1 MFRWLKRSGTGI
13 VAIPLSTGIIR
24 LRVNIFKQLL
34 TFMDSC
40 GNRSVDMGMKNK
52 NITISPTAMYWN
64 HISDEIT
71 ENFKKLGI

>member
-1 MFRWLKRSGTGI
+1 
-13 VAIPLSTGIIR
+13 
-24 LRVNIFKQLL
+24 
-34 TFMDSC
+34 MDSC